1 MLKRLNIYFKEM
13 YPIIPRLALGYM
25 VFLEIYF
32 IVLLNHG
39 VTEFQLGIQEV
50 ICGFTVFSFL
60 CWLRIAD
67 DFKDYE
73 LDCRLF
79 KERPLPSGRVR
90 KKDLA
95 VFVSILI
102 AITLLLNLAFMN
114 NFGFCLFLYTYGSLM
129 AVWFFQKHKIA
140 KSLPLALVT
149 HNPVQMIMN
158 IYIISFTVIKY
169 DIRAF
174 DLTNLMAAFTLYFP
188 ALIWEVSRKIRAPKD
203 ETEYVTYSKLFG
215 YKKAVAFV
223 FIVTWMDIIT
233 NFILVWNLNKL
244 AVLALLINVLWMS
257 WKFLEFSKNPERY
270 RIVEKVERYTYV
282 QETIMILT
290 VAAYLLVG
298 RYFGRAA
305 NICVLAP
312 AVIQLFYGTFEDSR
326 LFRGNE

>member
-13 YPIIPRLALGYM
+13 YPIIPRLMLGYL
-25 VFLEIYF
+25 VFLEIHF
-32 IVLLNHG
+32 IILLNHG
-39 VTEFQLGIQEV
+39 VTSFRFGIQEL

-79 KERPLPSGRVR
+79 PERPLPSGRVK

-102 AITLLLNLAFMN
+102 AVTLILNAVFMN
-114 NFGFCLFLYTYGSLM
+114 NFLFCVILYTYGSLM

-169 DIRAF
+169 DLTAI
-174 DLTNLMAAFTLYFP
+174 DLTNCLAAFTLYFP
-188 ALIWEVSRKIRAPKD
+188 ALIWEVSRKIRAPQD

-215 YKKAVAFV
+215 YKKAVNFV
-223 FIVTWMDIIT
+223 FIITWVDIVT
-233 NFILVWNLNKL
+233 NFILVWNLNKI
-244 AVLALLINVLWMS
+244 AVLALLVNVLWMS
-257 WKFLEFSKNPERY
+257 WKFIEFKKEPAKY
-270 RIVEKVERYTYV
+270 KIVDKVERYTYI
-282 QETIMILT
+282 QESIMIIT
-290 VAAYLLVG
+290 IIVFLLAG
-298 RYFGRAA
+298 K
-305 NICVLAP
+305 I
-312 AVIQLFYGTFEDSR
+312 
-326 LFRGNE
+326 